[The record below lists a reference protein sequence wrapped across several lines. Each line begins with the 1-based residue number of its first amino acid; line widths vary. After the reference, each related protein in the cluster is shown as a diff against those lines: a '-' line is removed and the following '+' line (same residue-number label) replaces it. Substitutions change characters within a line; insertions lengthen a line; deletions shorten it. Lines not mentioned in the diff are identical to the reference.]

1 MALIDRLTDIG
12 NAIRKK
18 NSTTELIPLVDM
30 PQAILDIK
38 SSGGASLNIAYGEAP
53 PEDTSKLWIK
63 ANEPNKLLYSNNI
76 DGVESIEASGA
87 NLPNDYFSYRAGV
100 VKLGTKFYLFRY
112 NKVYIY
118 DTLTNSVTD
127 LGAILPEYL
136 YDPFC
141 YVKNGKI
148 YLIGGN
154 QEGNC
159 YVFDPETNET
169 TKFLS
174 ARISIFYHCGY
185 GLVGNKLY
193 CFGGRYTYKENTI
206 TVYDIETETFTVLS
220 TTMTYSENTG
230 YATVGTKIYLFG
242 GGYDRSGSK
251 ITSAIYVFDTE
262 TQTISTLETKLPQA
276 LELISCAAIGT
287 KIYLFGGK
295 VGDPIYNTIN
305 VFDTETETIET
316 LETVLPA
323 ATYAIACYT
332 EGTQIY
338 LFGGGAGN
346 DSAINIFTLTHEL
359 TQGNIEIETSAFKN
373 KFNLINTD
381 NAQIEIGV
389 ENVYVGNENN
399 EAEVAEA
406 YLHDGTEW
414 QQI

>member
-1 MALIDRLTDIG
+1 MFKMSNIDFQNGVALGLAMSGVVEGGG
-12 NAIRKK
+12 N
-18 NSTTELIPLVDM
+18 
-30 PQAILDIK
+30 
-38 SSGGASLNIAYGEAP
+38 ASLNIAYGETA

-76 DGVESIEASGA
+76 DGVESIKASGT
-87 NLPNDYFSYRAGV
+87 NLPDDYFNHRAGV
-100 VKLGTKFYLFRY
+100 VKIETKFYLFRY
-112 NKVYIY
+112 KKVYVY
-118 DTLTNSVTD
+118 DTSNNLVTD
-127 LGAILPEYL
+127 LGEILPEYL

-154 QEGNC
+154 KKSNC
-159 YVFDPETNET
+159 YIFDPETNET

-174 ARISIFYHCGY
+174 AEYTLYHYCGY
-185 GLVGNKLY
+185 GLVGDKLY

-220 TTMTYSENTG
+220 TTMPYSENTG

-242 GGYDRSGSK
+242 GGYERSGSK
-251 ITSAIYVFDTE
+251 IISAIYVFDTE
-262 TQTISTLETKLPQA
+262 TQTLSTLETKLPQA

-346 DSAINIFTLTHEL
+346 NSAINIFTLTHEL
-359 TQGNIEIETSAFKN
+359 AQGNIEIETSPVKN

-389 ENVYVGNENN
+389 KNVYIGNENN
-399 EAEVAEA
+399 EAEVVEA
-406 YLHDGTEW
+406 YLHNGTEW
-414 QQI
+414 VQI